1 MDTPARFAT
10 SFNVAIET
18 PLLFYMQV
26 TVRQKKS
33 GISGTKGCLYFD
45 SVYSLPWKTGK
56 VNVLVKRLN
65 KEKNHAVILEYR
77 CL

>member
-10 SFNVAIET
+10 SFNVDIET
-18 PLLFYMQV
+18 PLLYIQV

-45 SVYSLPWKTGK
+45 SVYSLPRETGK

>member
-18 PLLFYMQV
+18 PLLFYNAGNCQ
-26 TVRQKKS
+26 TKKS

-45 SVYSLPWKTGK
+45 SVYSLPRKTGK